1 MEVTR
6 AQAEETVRRVAAGL
20 RETGEAEAEDRLL
33 ERVAAEGEELRH
45 ALVSIGARAVLRDVR
60 G

>member
-1 MEVTR
+1 M
-6 AQAEETVRRVAAGL
+6 